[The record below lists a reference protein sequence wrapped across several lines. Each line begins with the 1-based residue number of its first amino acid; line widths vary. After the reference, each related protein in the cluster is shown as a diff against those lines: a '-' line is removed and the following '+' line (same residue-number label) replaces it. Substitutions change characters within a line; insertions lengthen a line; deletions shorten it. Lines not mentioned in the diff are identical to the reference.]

1 MLREELVMSITIGN
15 PQLQIERLPDGTY
28 RSFIELKFLLNG
40 VVLGLSHFHHPVYL
54 LEKSDLVFQ
63 YYSYSPKFERVPD
76 DLINDVAW
84 RIEKNVGMKF
94 DENMY
99 GVKVIRGEPAGR
111 NQYKVRIANKNKV
124 PGLRINYG
132 VTFPK
137 SWF

>member
-1 MLREELVMSITIGN
+1 MSITISN

-28 RSFIELKFLLNG
+28 RSYIELKFLLNG
-40 VVLGLSHFHHPVYL
+40 KVLRLPHYHHPLYL

-76 DLINDVAW
+76 DLIADVAR
-84 RIEKNVGMKF
+84 RIEKSVAMKF
-94 DENMY
+94 DTDMY
-99 GVKVIRGEPAGR
+99 GVEVMRGRELNPGEY
-111 NQYKVRIANKNKV
+111 NVRIKNKGRV
-124 PGLRINYG
+124 PGLKIDYR